1 MKLKC
6 TFCLAALLSSYG
18 VAHAQ
23 SNNNELAA
31 KEYAPLTFAQQYVLH
46 SNILNEDRRV
56 NIFLPESFYEV
67 SAQHTYPVLLL
78 LEDEF
83 FLMVSGVVKHLSAV
97 ERMPETIVVSLA
109 DGPHIPK
116 FYTNGSDFW
125 PKDWKQLP
133 FGENPDSF
141 TAYLRQELLPYLKSN
156 FRANDFN
163 LIMGLSVT
171 SMYALHTFAKEPD
184 LFDAHIAIA
193 AGDVLGMGYNDGESL
208 IDVIVDDFQN
218 APNRKGYLYV
228 TSADSDGNGDSPMI
242 KANLEELER
251 RLSPYRTAHFQFVSK
266 SFENE
271 GHYDVALPALEE
283 ALGMIYPKDKWFA
296 KYHEMIEAPGNA
308 MANIDDYFQR
318 LSSEYG
324 FEILPKAERWNS
336 GNSLSRVGPRLL
348 RDGRVQESIEV
359 IERWVEYRPKSAEAL
374 SELAKAYEA
383 NNQLDKAISALDKAL
398 KLSVASEME
407 ESSEYEAQLDQLK
420 EKIRDKK
427 DQR

>member
-6 TFCLAALLSSYG
+6 TFCLVALLKFYG

-23 SNNNELAA
+23 PINNEFFA
-31 KEYAPLTFAQQYVLH
+31 KEPTPLTYAQQYLLH
-46 SNILNEDRRV
+46 SKILNEDRKV

-97 ERMPETIVVSLA
+97 ERMPETIVVSLV

-125 PKDWKQLP
+125 PMDWKQLP

-141 TAYLRQELLPYLKSN
+141 TAYLRKELLPYLKSN

-208 IDVIVDDFQN
+208 IDVIVNDFN
-218 APNRKGYLYV
+218 SAPNRKGYLYV

-251 RLSPYRTAHFQFVSK
+251 RLSPYRTADFQFVSK

-308 MANIDDYFQR
+308 MANIDGYFQR
-318 LSSEYG
+318 LSAEYG
-324 FEILPKAERWNS
+324 FDILPRAERWNS

-348 RDGRVQESIEV
+348 RDGRILESIEV

-383 NNQLDKAISALDKAL
+383 NNQLDKAISALGKAL
-398 KLSVASEME
+398 QISSALEME
-407 ESSEYEAQLDQLK
+407 ESSEYQTQLDQLK
-420 EKIRDKK
+420 EKTRDKK
-427 DQR
+427 NQR